1 MSISEIKSLL
11 DRYVAGSAT
20 PREQRVVEQWLE
32 ENDQQHTAWHNM
44 DSKARAA
51 WMLELYRDIER
62 GIECKHVAEEG
73 DNAPVVSYKW
83 YRKFRLPVAAMLV
96 VSVGIGLYYFL
107 LSRQGTTAPV
117 NIVMQQQGQDVL
129 PGANKAVLTLGNGDR
144 ILLDDSQE
152 GILTNQGGTDVSKQ
166 GEGIVYHIP
175 YSNEMG
181 APVVYNT
188 LSTPRGGQY
197 KLVLS
202 DGSKVWLNA
211 SSSIRYPS
219 SFSGNERTVEIT
231 GEVFFEVNRVMAAAS
246 KRAPAKKVP
255 FKVKIISPGG
265 ENGEVEV
272 LGTQFNINAY
282 ADEEAVSTTLLEG
295 SIKFSPLRPEGKTG
309 DAVVIEPGQQVRL
322 GKNGSLRV
330 EKDVDLEETVA
341 WKNGLFMMNS
351 AAIPVVLRQLARW
364 YDVDIVYGKGVPEGR
379 ITGDIPRNM
388 NLSEVLKVM
397 ELSGVHFKIEDRK
410 IVVNP

>member
-1 MSISEIKSLL
+1 MSIPEIKNLL

-20 PREQRVVEQWLE
+20 PSEQRLVEQWLE
-32 ENDQQHTAWHNM
+32 ENDQQRTAWHNM
-44 DSKARAA
+44 DSKERAA

-62 GIECKHVAEEG
+62 GIERKHVVEEDG
-73 DNAPVVSYKW
+73 NMHMIPHKW
-83 YRKFRLPVAAMLV
+83 YRKFRLPAAAMLV
-96 VSVGIGLYYFL
+96 ISIGVGLYYFL
-107 LSRQGTTAPV
+107 LPQQKMTVPV
-117 NIVMQQQGQDVL
+117 DVAVQQREHDVL
-129 PGANKAVLTLGNGDR
+129 PGTNKAVLTLDNGDR
-144 ILLDDSQE
+144 VLLDDSQE
-152 GILTNQGGTDVSKQ
+152 GVLTKQGGVDVSKQ
-166 GEGIVYHIP
+166 GEGIVYHMP
-175 YSNEMG
+175 HNREMD

-219 SFSGNERTVEIT
+219 SFAGDERRVEIT
-231 GEVFFEVNRVMAAAS
+231 GEVFFEVSRVMAKAS
-246 KRAPAKKVP
+246 KGGPAKKIP

-265 ENGEVEV
+265 SGGEVEV

-282 ADEEAVSTTLLEG
+282 ADEEVVNTTLLEG
-295 SIKFSPLRPEGKTG
+295 SIKLLPLHPEGKAG
-309 DAVVIEPGQQVRL
+309 DAILIKPGQQVRL

-341 WKNGLFMMNS
+341 WKNGLFMMNG
-351 AAIPVVLRQLARW
+351 AAIPAVLRQLARW
-364 YDVDIVYGKGVPEGR
+364 YDVDIVYRKGVPEGR
-379 ITGDIPRNM
+379 ITGDIPRDM